1 MRRLHH
7 DVQILFVHPA
17 LEARLEIAVEHALAM
32 VFENARISKAAEQRL
47 AHLAGIDAVL
57 VGEGEGLGHR
67 QHAHAGHDL
76 VGGLGHLP
84 GTGGANMHDV
94 LAHARKGRL
103 RPRKTALAAAGHDRQ
118 GAGNGA
124 DFAAGDRSINKID
137 AGCRQF
143 LADPACRRRRNG
155 AHIDGHQARLGTAR
169 YPAHHLGN
177 VGGIGHHGNHQL
189 IAGRGIGRADG
200 GSRPGAEQGLHR
212 FGSPRPDG
220 DLMPALDE
228 IERHRASHDAQAD
241 ESDLHELLQVD
252 KLEIVGHGKPWS
264 RRIRPAAGKT
274 ARKQPNP
281 TTSSADTGW

>member
-1 MRRLHH
+1 
-7 DVQILFVHPA
+7 
-17 LEARLEIAVEHALAM
+17 
-32 VFENARISKAAEQRL
+32 
-47 AHLAGIDAVL
+47 
-57 VGEGEGLGHR
+57 
-67 QHAHAGHDL
+67 
-76 VGGLGHLP
+76 
-84 GTGGANMHDV
+84 MHDV

-124 DFAAGDRSINKID
+124 DFAARDRSIDKID

-189 IAGRGIGRADG
+189 IAGRGIGRADCRACPCG
-200 GSRPGAEQGLHR
+200 EQRLHG
-212 FGSPRPDG
+212 FGTPCPNG
-220 DLMPALDE
+220 DLVAALDE

-274 ARKQPNP
+274 GANSQTRPPLRPIPAGRNESPAPARTPGCAGTRP
-281 TTSSADTGW
+281 GRSSRRPRPPVAGRANDRAGQWR